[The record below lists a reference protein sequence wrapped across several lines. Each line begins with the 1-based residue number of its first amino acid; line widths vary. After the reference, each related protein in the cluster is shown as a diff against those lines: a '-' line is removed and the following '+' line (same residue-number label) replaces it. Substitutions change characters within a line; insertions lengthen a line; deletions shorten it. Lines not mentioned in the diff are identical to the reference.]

1 MQLAAPGRADEIVI
15 EDRAEK
21 ARAAAGRHQGQP
33 RRYQAEQDASQ
44 RILGAEANQFRV
56 MQKATAYV
64 HDQSVLAQAD
74 ATRFEKR
81 LEQYQRFR
89 AENPDYLS
97 GIWWDEM
104 GKLFGRMMKNGR
116 IDLLDNHLGKD
127 GLDITQFALPKK
139 K

>member
-1 MQLAAPGRADEIVI
+1 MRPPVIGSNTAARSWPTSPIPNI
-15 EDRAEK
+15 
-21 ARAAAGRHQGQP
+21 
-33 RRYQAEQDASQ
+33 
-44 RILGAEANQFRV
+44 
-56 MQKATAYV
+56 
-64 HDQSVLAQAD
+64 AQAD